1 MKNRIP
7 ENIKNNPILGNPN
20 SDIMQIRN
28 EVIRLQDEA
37 TKDHSHWIND
47 GLRQHFEE
55 EKRKLDEIQKR
66 KIIHEQTQAA
76 FAVDNLHPNPETQYI
91 FDAYNNCELETIED
105 AIKALDEHYA
115 IKRQK

>member
-1 MKNRIP
+1 MIKAIP
-7 ENIKNNPILGNPN
+7 DPFII
-20 SDIMQIRN
+20 S
-28 EVIRLQDEA
+28 VV
-37 TKDHSHWIND
+37 
-47 GLRQHFEE
+47 RQHFEE

-66 KIIHEQTQAA
+66 KFIHEQTQAA